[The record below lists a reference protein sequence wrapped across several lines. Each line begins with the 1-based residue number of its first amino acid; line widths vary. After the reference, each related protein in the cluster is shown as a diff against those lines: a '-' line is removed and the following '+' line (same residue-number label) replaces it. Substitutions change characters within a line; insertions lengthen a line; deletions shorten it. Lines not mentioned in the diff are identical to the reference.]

1 MAEPIRL
8 MVVDDHAVVRGGLVA
23 LLATVEDMKV
33 VAEASDGME
42 AVEQYDQLQPDVTLM
57 DLRLKKMGGVEAIQ
71 RIRARWPQAR
81 VIVLTTFDGDEDIY
95 RAIQAGAKAYLLK
108 GMSVEELIGT
118 VRAVHA
124 GKVHIP
130 AEIAGKLADRMAGP
144 QLTSRELEV
153 LRLVVKGRSN
163 KEIGNELAISEATVK
178 THLNSLMAK
187 LGVNDRT
194 SASTAALQRGIVHLD

>member
-1 MAEPIRL
+1 

-33 VAEASDGME
+33 VAEASDGTE
-42 AVEQYDQLQPDVTLM
+42 AVEQYDRLQPDVTLM

-153 LRLVVKGRSN
+153 LQLVVKGRSN

-178 THLNSLMAK
+178 THVNSVMAK

-194 SASTAALQRGIVHLD
+194 SASRAALQRGIVHLD